1 MTSDEHSGPTAA
13 RTPGWLLDLL
23 GLGRLDEGAEVRLDG
38 RPFRY
43 QSGIL
48 RELAVMSQAQAQ
60 TADTFG
66 FKWRQRGTFESPAA
80 LDGVRAWLL
89 SRYGDV
95 STVGWWADYGES
107 PIVVDAGCGAAMSAI
122 ELFGSQLPNVRY
134 VGLDVS
140 QAVDVAAARFA
151 ERKLEGAFLQ
161 ADISNPPLPEASVDV
176 VFSEGVLH
184 HTDSTEQALYAV
196 ARLLK
201 PGGRL
206 LFYVYRKKGPLREFS
221 DDYIRERLQ
230 EMTAEEAWEAV
241 LPLTKLGRALG
252 ELDVKVEVPDDIE
265 LLGIPAGTVDV
276 QRLFY
281 WHVCKAFY
289 RPDLDLQ
296 EMNHI
301 NFDWF
306 APKNAHRQTAEEVRE
321 WCGRAGLVVEREVV
335 EEAGITVVA
344 RAVA

>member
-1 MTSDEHSGPTAA
+1 MTSSPGRVPV
-13 RTPGWLLDLL
+13 TPDWLLDLL
-23 GLGRLDEGAEVRLDG
+23 GLDQQAEGAEVRLGD

-48 RELAVMSQAQAQ
+48 RDLAMLSDAQTQ

-66 FKWRQRGTFESPAA
+66 FKWRQRGTFESEAA
-80 LDGVRAWLL
+80 LDGVRSWLL

-95 STVGWWADYGES
+95 STADWWADYGER

-122 ELFGSQLPNVRY
+122 ELFGSQLPMVRY
-134 VGLDVS
+134 LGIDVS

-151 ERKLEGAFLQ
+151 ERDMEAGFLQ

-184 HTDSTEQALYAV
+184 HTDSTEKALYAV
-196 ARLLK
+196 ASLLK

-230 EMTAEEAWEAV
+230 GMTADEAWEAV
-241 LPLTKLGRALG
+241 LPLTKLGQALG
-252 ELDVKVEVPDDIE
+252 ELDVKVEIPDDIDI
-265 LLGIPAGTVDV
+265 LGIPAGTIDV

-289 RPDLDLQ
+289 RADLDLQ

-306 APKNAHRQTAEEVRE
+306 APKNAQSQTEEEVRA
-321 WCGRAGLVVEREVV
+321 WCRQAGLVIEREVV

-344 RAVA
+344 RAGD

>member
-1 MTSDEHSGPTAA
+1 MTCDENSAQPVP

-23 GLGRLDEGAEVRLDG
+23 SLDPPDEGSEVRLGD

-43 QSGIL
+43 QAGIL
-48 RELAVMSQAQAQ
+48 RELAVMSDAQTQ

-66 FKWRQRGTFESPAA
+66 FKWRQRGTFESAAA

-95 STVGWWADYGES
+95 STADWWAEYGER

-122 ELFGSQLPNVRY
+122 ELFGPQLPNVRY
-134 VGLDVS
+134 LGIDVS
-140 QAVDVAAARFA
+140 HAVDVAAARFA
-151 ERKLEGAFLQ
+151 ERGMEAGFLQ

-184 HTDSTEQALYAV
+184 HTDSTEKALQAV

-221 DDYIRERLQ
+221 DDYIRDRLQ
-230 EMTAEEAWEAV
+230 GMTAQQAWEAV
-241 LPLTKLGRALG
+241 LPLTKLGQALG
-252 ELDVKVEVPDDIE
+252 ELDVKVEIPDDIDI
-265 LLGIPAGTVDV
+265 LGIPAGTIDV

-289 RPDLDLQ
+289 RADLDLQ

-306 APKNAHRQTAEEVRE
+306 VPKNAQRQTEHEVRG
-321 WCGRAGLVVEREVV
+321 WCREAGLVIEREVV

-344 RAVA
+344 RAGG